1 MANAYRLRLGRYV
14 RYRMASGKWV
24 HAAVIAVT
32 SQTAVRLAI
41 PRSKFGGPN
50 YADSPLTA
58 ATGVSGSMQQ
68 LNANA
73 DVSKMT
79 SASQVNVWLPY

>member
-14 RYRMASGKWV
+14 RYRTASGKWV

-41 PRSKFGGPN
+41 PRAESGPN
-50 YADSPLTA
+50 YAGTPLTA
-58 ATGVSGSMQQ
+58 AGGASGQMTQ

-73 DVSKMT
+73 DVNKMT
-79 SASQVNVWLPY
+79 VATQTNVWLPY